1 MSSIS
6 TGKYINGRNL
16 FLTTFDVNDWP
27 DKPLES
33 EVVYFT
39 SPRYEQCVI
48 GKDIFTKLGVE
59 FTVCPIFKRTFG
71 E

>member
-6 TGKYINGRNL
+6 TGQYINGRNL

-27 DKPLES
+27 GKPLNS

-39 SPRYEQCVI
+39 GPRYEQCVI
-48 GKDIFTKLGVE
+48 EKDIFTKLGVE

>member
-6 TGKYINGRNL
+6 TGQYINGRNL
-16 FLTTFDVNDWP
+16 FLTTC
-27 DKPLES
+27 

-39 SPRYEQCVI
+39 GPRYEQCVI

>member
-6 TGKYINGRNL
+6 TGQYINGRNL

-27 DKPLES
+27 DKPLNS

-39 SPRYEQCVI
+39 GPRYEQCVI
-48 GKDIFTKLGVE
+48 GKDIF
-59 FTVCPIFKRTFG
+59 KRTFG